1 MYLHADRSIARQT
14 RALTGEDSADLPR
27 VQDRRMQRVR
37 CYLTLALADFVALF
51 VSFVAANTIYLQQ
64 PAADHGFTVLLVMV
78 PIYFCFAAINASYGG
93 EALLRQE
100 KSFIRSAQA
109 VLFAGTAVALIVF
122 LLKAGNEVSR
132 AVFVIGWVLAVVG
145 VPMLRLAIARPLL
158 NRMGGTP
165 YSRVV
170 IVDGVDYAPAHDDI
184 VMPLARIG
192 FDPESTDPHGFHA
205 LAAAVTN
212 ADRIVI
218 VTRPERYAGWST
230 ALKGIAV
237 KGELLSPGDDKLGIV
252 GVGRHQNRPTMVI
265 SHGPLTLRDRMTKRL
280 FDLVIA
286 SIGLVATSPVLLA
299 AAIAI
304 KLESK
309 GPILFMQKRIG
320 RDNKI
325 FECCKFRSMY
335 TDRCDADAAQLTT
348 KNDPRVTKVGDFIRK
363 TSIDELPQLIN
374 VLRGEMSIVGP
385 RPHAMS
391 AKAADQL
398 YWDVDTRY
406 RHRHSMKPGL
416 TGLAQVR
423 GFRGPTDRKEDLTNR
438 LASDLEYVDR
448 WSIWMDFY
456 LVART
461 ATALFGKNAF

>member
-1 MYLHADRSIARQT
+1 MYLHADRSIARHSQ
-14 RALTGEDSADLPR
+14 ALTGDETTSLPR
-27 VQDRRMQRVR
+27 VQDRRMQRIR
-37 CYLTLALADFVALF
+37 CYLTLALADFVALV

-78 PIYFCFAAINASYGG
+78 PIYFCFAAINSSYGG

-100 KSFIRSAQA
+100 KSFTRSAQA

-132 AVFVIGWVLAVVG
+132 AVFVIGWVLAIVG

-170 IVDGVDYAPAHDDI
+170 IVDGVDYSPAHDDI
-184 VMPLARIG
+184 VMQLSRIG
-192 FDPESTDPHGFHA
+192 FDPASTDPHGFHA

-218 VTRPERYAGWST
+218 ATMPERYAAWST

-265 SHGPLTLRDRMTKRL
+265 SHGPLTLRDRITKRL
-280 FDLVIA
+280 FDMVIA

-423 GFRGPTDRKEDLTNR
+423 GFRGPTDRTEDLTNR

>member
-1 MYLHADRSIARQT
+1 MYLHADRSLARISG
-14 RALTGEDSADLPR
+14 ALTGEDPGDLPR
-27 VQDRRMQRVR
+27 VQDRRMQRIR
-37 CYLTLALADFVALF
+37 CYLTLALADFAALV

-100 KSFIRSAQA
+100 KSFTRSAQA

-132 AVFVIGWVLAVVG
+132 AVFVIGWVLALVG
-145 VPMLRLAIARPLL
+145 VPMLRLAISRPLL

-170 IVDGVDYAPAHDDI
+170 IVDGADYEPAHDDI
-184 VMPLARIG
+184 VMPLDRIG
-192 FDPESTDPHGFHA
+192 FDPSSTDPHGFHA
-205 LAAAVTN
+205 LAGAVTN

-218 VTRPERYAGWST
+218 VTRPERYAAWST

-286 SIGLVATSPVLLA
+286 SIGLIATSPVLLA
-299 AAIAI
+299 TAIAI
-304 KLESK
+304 KLEFQGTDPVHAEADRS
-309 GPILFMQKRIG
+309 GQQDLRMLQVPQHVYRSLRCRCRAIDHQERSP
-320 RDNKI
+320 RD
-325 FECCKFRSMY
+325 
-335 TDRCDADAAQLTT
+335 Q
-348 KNDPRVTKVGDFIRK
+348 G
-363 TSIDELPQLIN
+363 
-374 VLRGEMSIVGP
+374 G
-385 RPHAMS
+385 
-391 AKAADQL
+391 
-398 YWDVDTRY
+398 
-406 RHRHSMKPGL
+406 
-416 TGLAQVR
+416 
-423 GFRGPTDRKEDLTNR
+423 
-438 LASDLEYVDR
+438 
-448 WSIWMDFY
+448 
-456 LVART
+456 
-461 ATALFGKNAF
+461 